1 MSKRERENGL
11 ETQVASDNLS
21 VKTSPEQVRSK
32 GSDDRGD
39 SILDVRGTL
48 KAEI

>member
-1 MSKRERENGL
+1 MSKGERENGL

-21 VKTSPEQVRSK
+21 VKTSPEQVSE

-48 KAEI
+48 ETDI